1 MVHKRPLADY
11 MKPVHDDDC
20 GIRRDDSPYATRLGT
35 QTMIDVMGPPKCD
48 CGLEDARTR
57 INRNEIDIQ
66 CQQHYGGQSVCRLVQ
81 LRHRVGIKNEWQ
93 EPRWVCDHCRDLMPG
108 QFRYCG
114 QEQFD
119 QALALADGVVV

>member
-1 MVHKRPLADY
+1 MARKRPLADY
-11 MKPVHDDDC
+11 MKPVHDDGCD
-20 GIRRDDSPYATRLGT
+20 IYRNDRMTSLAEL
-35 QTMIDVMGPPKCD
+35 TMNHVMGHPKCD
-48 CGLEDARTR
+48 CGLDNARTR
-57 INRNEIDIQ
+57 LNRNEIDIQ
-66 CQQHYGGQSVCRLVQ
+66 CEQHYGSVSVCRLVQ

-93 EPRWVCDHCRDLMPG
+93 EPRWVCDDCRSHLPG